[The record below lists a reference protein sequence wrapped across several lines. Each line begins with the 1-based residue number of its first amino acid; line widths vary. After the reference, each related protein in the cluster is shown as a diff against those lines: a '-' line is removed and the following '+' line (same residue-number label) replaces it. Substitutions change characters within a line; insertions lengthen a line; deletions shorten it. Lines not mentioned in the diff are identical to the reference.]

1 MGGQKVELKVTTYRA
16 ELLNLLIYH
25 TVSADFSNLQK
36 GLFNLTLLMK
46 PILLYCLFLFLFP
59 AGINAQTVISMKID
73 GSINPSSADFIHNG
87 IERAAR
93 EKAECIII
101 HLNTPGGLLKS
112 TRVIVSDILASPV
125 PVVVYVSPD
134 GAHAGSAGV
143 FVTLAAHIAAMAP
156 GTNIGAAHPVALQN
170 QMDSTMNEKATN
182 DAAAFIRTIAEKRHR
197 NVEWAENA
205 VRKSFSYSETEALE
219 DSAIDIIAKNETEL
233 LALIH
238 GKTVELSSGK
248 KTLNTAAA
256 TVKEQKMSVWERILD
271 IISDPNIAYILF
283 LLGMYGLIFE
293 LYNPGSILPGIVGVI
308 ALILALYSMHTLPI
322 NYAGLALI
330 IFAIILFLLEIKIVS
345 HGLLAIGGVISLF
358 LGSMMLIKSNSS
370 LEMVKISWGVM
381 IGATIVS
388 ALFFLFIVGFGI
400 RAQRRKVVTGIE
412 GLVGDTGEVM
422 QALSPTGTIK
432 VQGEIWNAESLSGPI
447 EKGEKVRIKEM
458 RSLKL
463 FVERINNI

>member
-1 MGGQKVELKVTTYRA
+1 M
-16 ELLNLLIYH
+16 NLFIYD
-25 TVSADFSNLQK
+25 TLSTDFSNLQK
-36 GLFNLTLLMK
+36 GLFNLKLLMK
-46 PILLYCLFLFLFP
+46 PILSYCLFLFLFP
-59 AGINAQTVISMKID
+59 AVIHGQTNAQTVISMKID
-73 GSINPSSADFIHNG
+73 GSINPSSADFIRNG

-197 NVEWAENA
+197 NIEWAENA

-233 LALIH
+233 LALIN
-238 GKTVELSSGK
+238 GKTVEIISGK
-248 KTLNTAAA
+248 KTLNTASAI
-256 TVKEQKMSVWERILD
+256 VKEHKMSVWEKILD

-330 IFAIILFLLEIKIVS
+330 IFAIILFLLEIKVVS

-412 GLVGDTGEVM
+412 ALVGDTGEVIE
-422 QALSPTGTIK
+422 ALSPTGIIK
-432 VQGEIWNAESLSGPI
+432 VQGEIWNAESLTGTI
-447 EKGEKVRIKEM
+447 DKGEKVRIKEM
-458 RSLKL
+458 KNLKL

>member
-1 MGGQKVELKVTTYRA
+1 
-16 ELLNLLIYH
+16 
-25 TVSADFSNLQK
+25 
-36 GLFNLTLLMK
+36 MK
-46 PILLYCLFLFLFP
+46 HILSYCLFLFLFP
-59 AGINAQTVISMKID
+59 PVSNTQTVISIKID
-73 GSINPSSADFIHNG
+73 GSINPASADFIHNA
-87 IERAAR
+87 IEKASR

-112 TRVIVSDILASPV
+112 TRVIVSDILESPV
-125 PVVVYVSPD
+125 PVVVYVSPG

-143 FVTLAAHIAAMAP
+143 FITLAAHIAAMAP
-156 GTNIGAAHPVALQN
+156 GTNIGAAHPVALQS

-197 NVEWAENA
+197 NIEWAENA
-205 VRKSFSYSETEALE
+205 VRKSFSYSEAEALE
-219 DSAIDIIAKNETEL
+219 DSAIDLIAKDETEL
-233 LALIH
+233 LAKID
-238 GKTVELSSGK
+238 GKVVELSSGA
-248 KTLNTAAA
+248 KTLHTANA
-256 TVKEQKMSVWERILD
+256 TVKEQKMSVWEKLLD

-370 LEMVKISWGVM
+370 LEMVKISRGVI

-388 ALFFLFIVGFGI
+388 ALFFVFVVGFGI

-412 GLVGDTGEVM
+412 GLVGNIGEVIES
-422 QALSPTGTIK
+422 LSPLGIVR
-432 VQGEIWNAESLSGPI
+432 VQGEIWNAESIAGTI
-447 EKGEKVRIKEM
+447 DKGEKVRIIEM
-458 RSLKL
+458 KNLKL
-463 FVERINNI
+463 FVEKINNR